1 MMARRL
7 PRSDFATAILLG
19 TLLVLELLD
28 PLSVD
33 VADGPEDE
41 DGDANKR
48 ERPQKHKEHGSG
60 DGVLCN
66 GREKRYGAARPEK
79 GDKRPRCYLR
89 GSSYGELRR
98 CLHPNAPLLIG
109 GRGEAQQ
116 RVEGVLDGAD
126 FEGLR
131 YAVGARKLGKRRC
144 EPEPLVARH
153 VERQDDE
160 PRFRLRAENEL
171 DDVRV
176 EPGVPVAARSQR
188 LEPSKARKSASFSR
202 NRSAIAS

>member
-1 MMARRL
+1 MPRRF
-7 PRSDFATAILLG
+7 S
-19 TLLVLELLD
+19 LELCSCSSSSILFRLTS
-28 PLSVD
+28 PMAQKTKTAMPAS
-33 VADGPEDE
+33 ASAPKSTRSTARATGCSAT
-41 DGDANKR
+41 DAKSAMAQPAPR
-48 ERPQKHKEHGSG
+48 R
-60 DGVLCN
+60 
-66 GREKRYGAARPEK
+66 A
-79 GDKRPRCYLR
+79 KRPRCYLR